1 MASPI
6 ANDSSDLLPSFI
18 DRRATSSLRTL
29 ENQHEAA
36 GYFSTAN
43 DGKDWVHVVS
53 LCCKL
58 EIPIFNPPLMA
69 IATRSARS
77 NARSSIVRHVPLDL
91 RGYNVVQKKCK
102 VSHSP
107 LGALQLDIP
116 TTLRE
121 LQILGHPALS
131 KHENIIQVVGVTWD
145 EELPE
150 YNLGLIPALL
160 LDFAD
165 LGTLS
170 DVLQQ
175 EHSLSFQDKVAV
187 CYDVGQ
193 ALSSLHKCGIIHG
206 DVKAE
211 NVLVRSRGERKWT
224 AKLADFD
231 LSLIDPKMPQR
242 LPGRTIP
249 WNAPESEDSINLC
262 LGCLK
267 STDVYS

>member
-6 ANDSSDLLPSFI
+6 ADDSSVLLPSFI
-18 DRRATSSLRTL
+18 DRRATSSIRTL
-29 ENQHEAA
+29 ENLHETA
-36 GYFSTAN
+36 GYISTTS
-43 DGKDWVHVVS
+43 GEKDWTHVVS

-58 EIPIFNPPLMA
+58 DIPIFNPPLMA

-91 RGYNVVQKKCK
+91 RGFNVVQKKCK
-102 VSHSP
+102 VSHNP
-107 LGALQLDIP
+107 LGALQLDIS
-116 TTLRE
+116 TALRE
-121 LQILGHPALS
+121 LQILRHPALS
-131 KHENIIQVVGVTWD
+131 KHENIINLVGVTWE

-150 YNLGLIPALL
+150 YNLGLNPALL

-165 LGTLS
+165 LGTLG

-175 EHSLSFQDKVAV
+175 EQPLSFQDKVEV

-193 ALSSLHKCGIIHG
+193 GLSSLHEYGIIHG

-211 NVLVRSRGERKWT
+211 NVLVRSRGERKWI

-231 LSLIDPKMPQR
+231 LSLIGPKTPQR

-249 WNAPESEDSINLC
+249 WNAPESEDSVDLC
-262 LGCLK
+262 LCCLK
-267 STDVYS
+267 LTDIYS